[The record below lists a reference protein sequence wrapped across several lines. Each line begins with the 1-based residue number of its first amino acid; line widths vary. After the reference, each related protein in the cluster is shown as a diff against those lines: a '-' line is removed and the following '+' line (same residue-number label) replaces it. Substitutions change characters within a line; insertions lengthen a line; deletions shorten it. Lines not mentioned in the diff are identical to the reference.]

1 MKGRTWG
8 SLRWLP
14 IALSFVPAL
23 ALAQHQ
29 HPQLHVNPRWEECS
43 FQISSSLT
51 QKAWRQFA
59 GEAGVVTYF
68 RPLAGALPMGR
79 GKYEVSAMQW
89 QSGIDDSDA
98 AWNDTFVHPDSA
110 HWLFEGEGL
119 QFPGL
124 AVRAGLTGQTDVGLY
139 VTKNPRANYGFVGAQ
154 VQRALTGGA
163 GVGKDWAVS
172 GRASFVTLYG
182 PEDIDFTVYGAD
194 LFASREFAVVKRV
207 TISPYAGVSA
217 SLSRAHEKTSVVTL
231 SDENVLGAHATLGVV
246 GRVSV
251 LRVAAEYSV
260 ARVNS
265 MSLKIG
271 FGN

>member
-14 IALSFVPAL
+14 IALSFAPAL
-23 ALAQHQ
+23 AVAQHQ

-43 FQISSSLT
+43 FQISASLT
-51 QKAWRQFA
+51 QQAWRQFA

-68 RPLAGALPMGR
+68 RPIATAAAMGK
-79 GKYEVSAMQW
+79 GKYEVSALQW
-89 QSGIDDSDA
+89 QTGIDDADP
-98 AWNDTFVHPDSA
+98 AWNDTFVHPDST

-124 AVRAGLTGQTDVGLY
+124 AARVGVSDRTDVGLY

-154 VQRALTGGA
+154 LQRSLTGGA
-163 GVGKDWAVS
+163 STADWQLAA
-172 GRASFVTLYG
+172 RASFVTLYG

-194 LFASREFAVVKRV
+194 LFASREFAIVKRV
-207 TISPYAGVSA
+207 AISPYAGLSA
-217 SLSRAHEKTSVVTL
+217 SLSRAHEKTSVVNL
-231 SDENVLGAHATLGVV
+231 SNENVLGAHATFGVA

-251 LRVAAEYSV
+251 VRLAAESSV

-265 MSLKIG
+265 LSLKIG
-271 FGN
+271 FAN